1 MSTNKLTDDR
11 SVSYIVI
18 VVTVWSSAVL
28 IITNHRELI
37 KRGEQCLKSLVNF
50 VLKNKLAVWLL
61 TIIVTAA
68 GIYSGTKMKMES
80 IPDVSIP
87 YLIVMD
93 VYPGAT
99 AEQVMVEVSIPM
111 EQTIEGL
118 EDVKAVF
125 SNSSAN
131 VAQLQIEYEYGVDM
145 DEKKRELEAALDNIT
160 LPEAAEEPSIMALSM
175 NMMPVLALSIAST
188 EEDIV
193 DLSTTVE
200 ETILPKINN
209 IDGVGS
215 TTITGQH
222 IEEVQFTYNQE
233 KLEALGLTEDTVKQ
247 MVQASDMALSLGLQ
261 EFEEGEEA
269 VAVDGDI
276 KTVDELKEILIP
288 VTPTAEN
295 PTPFVTLGDI
305 AKIETVGKVQSI
317 SRTNGEEAIAIQI
330 TKGQQ
335 ANTVEVVNEIKDLI
349 EEEKEAIDGL
359 VIDVTLDQ
367 GKPIEDSVF
376 TMVEKALFGGLFAVI
391 IILLFLR
398 DVKSTLISIVSIP
411 VSIFMAFLLLNWL
424 DITLNIMT
432 LGAITVAIGRV
443 IDDSIVVV
451 ENIYRRMNLENEK
464 LRGRALIREAT
475 IEMFK
480 PILSSTLVTVA
491 VFAPLMFVGGM
502 VGELF
507 RPFALT
513 MAFALGASLIVAIT
527 IVPALSHFL
536 FRKNLY
542 GEKKGKEHKE
552 VGRLATWYKG
562 VLAKALNHKI
572 ITSVIAVAL
581 LAGSLALTPIIGF
594 SFMGS
599 EEEKTI
605 YLTYTPAA
613 GELEAE
619 SLENIE
625 EVEQEL
631 MKREDIDIVQI
642 SYNNSASTDMSSIM
656 TGGAKG
662 ALMYLIFDPDMKDFP
677 EVKKEVEDYV
687 FNIDHSG
694 EWKSQNMAMGS
705 MSSNEVSYTLY
716 SEDLEDL
723 NEAVNQV
730 EDALK
735 DVKNLE
741 DVTSDMEN
749 PYVEHVLKVDQ
760 QDVLQYGLTTAQIVG
775 ALANTGSEDVLTTVE
790 NDGEKI
796 DVIVQREAKTDAK
809 SIDEL
814 LKTQI
819 PTALGTTMPLSE
831 LVSVEEGTTYNTLAR
846 SEGEYYSTVSGT
858 VTTDDV
864 SAATTAAD
872 KKIDELDLPKG
883 VTLGVSG
890 VAADMQETFTQLG
903 VAMLAAILIVYF
915 ILVVTF
921 GEGLAPFAI
930 LFSLPFAV
938 IGSFVGL
945 WIAGETI
952 SVSVMMGLLMLIGI
966 VVTNAIVLVDRI
978 IHMEREG
985 MSIRDAIIEAG
996 ATRLRPIL
1004 MTAIATIG
1012 AMVPMV
1018 FGAGGA
1024 GLISKGLAITVIG
1037 GLTSSTL
1044 LTLVIVPIVYE
1055 VLSKMLKKNRREIE
1069 EN

>member
-1 MSTNKLTDDR
+1 
-11 SVSYIVI
+11 VSF
-18 VVTVWSSAVL
+18 
-28 IITNHRELI
+28 
-37 KRGEQCLKSLVNF
+37 LKSLVNF

-61 TIIVTAA
+61 TIIITVA
-68 GIYSGTKMKMES
+68 GLYSGTKMKMES

-87 YLIVMD
+87 YLIVMG

-99 AEQVMVEVSIPM
+99 AEQVMDEISMPM
-111 EQTIEGL
+111 EQNIEGL
-118 EDVKAVF
+118 EDVAAVY

-131 VAQLQIEYEYGVDM
+131 VAQVQIEYEYGVDM
-145 DEKKRELEAALDNIT
+145 DEKKRELEAAIDNIS
-160 LPEAAEEPSIMALSM
+160 LPEDAEEPTIMALSM
-175 NMMPVLALSIAST
+175 NMMPVVALSISST
-188 EEDIV
+188 EGDIV

-200 ETILPKINN
+200 ETILPEIEK

-222 IEEVQFTYNQE
+222 LEEVQFTYDHAKME
-233 KLEALGLTEDTVKQ
+233 ELGLTEDTVKQ

-261 EFEEGEEA
+261 EYKEGEQA
-269 VAVDGDI
+269 LSIDGDI
-276 KTVDELKEILIP
+276 KTVEQLKELLIP
-288 VTPTAEN
+288 VTPSEKN
-295 PTPFVTLGDI
+295 PNPFVKLGDI

-317 SRTNGEEAIAIQI
+317 SRTNGEEAISVQI

-335 ANTVEVVNEIKDLI
+335 ANTVDVVNAVKDLI
-349 EEEKEAIDGL
+349 AEQEKDIDGL

-367 GKPIEDSVF
+367 AEPIEDSVF
-376 TMVEKALFGGLFAVI
+376 TMVEKALFGGLFAII

-398 DVKSTLISIVSIP
+398 DIKSTIISIISIP

-451 ENIYRRMNLENEK
+451 ENIYRRMHLEEEK

-491 VFAPLMFVGGM
+491 VFAPLMLVGGM

-513 MAFALGASLIVAIT
+513 MTFALGASLLVAIT

-536 FRKNLY
+536 FRKKLY
-542 GEKKGKEHKE
+542 GEKKASKHKE
-552 VGRLATWYKG
+552 VGRIATWYKG
-562 VLAKALNHKI
+562 VLEKVLNHKI
-572 ITSVIAVAL
+572 ITSLIAIVL
-581 LAGSLALTPIIGF
+581 LVGSLALTPLIGF

-599 EEEKTI
+599 EEEKVI
-605 YLTYTPAA
+605 YLTYTPAT
-613 GELEAE
+613 GELEDE
-619 SLENIE
+619 TLKNLE
-625 EVEQEL
+625 EVEKEL
-631 MKREDIDIVQI
+631 MKRDDLETVQL
-642 SYNNSASTDMSSIM
+642 SFNNSNSVDASTMM
-656 TGGAKG
+656 MGGGNG
-662 ALMYLIFDPDMKDFP
+662 ALMYLFFNEDTENFSD
-677 EVKKEVEDYV
+677 VKEEVEEYV
-687 FNIDHSG
+687 FNIGQSG
-694 EWKSQNMAMGS
+694 EWKSQDMMGGGMAT
-705 MSSNEVSYTLY
+705 NEVSYTLY
-716 SEDLEDL
+716 SEDLDDL
-723 NEAVNQV
+723 NKAVNQV
-730 EDALK
+730 EGALK
-735 DVKNLE
+735 EVENLE
-741 DVTSDMEN
+741 DVESDMEN
-749 PYVEHVLKVDQ
+749 PYVEHVLKIDHE
-760 QDVLQYGLTTAQIVG
+760 DIMQYGLTTGQIVG
-775 ALANTGSEDVLTTVE
+775 ALSATGSEEVLTTVE
-790 NDGEKI
+790 NDGEEI
-796 DVIVQREAKTDAK
+796 DVIVQREEKMDAT

-814 LKTQI
+814 LETEI
-819 PTALGTTMPLSE
+819 PTATGSTMPLSE
-831 LVSVEEGTTYNTLAR
+831 LVKTEEGTTYNTLSR
-846 SEGEYYSTVSGT
+846 SKGEFYATVSGT

-864 SAATTAAD
+864 STATTEAD
-872 KKIDELDLPKG
+872 EKINDLDLPKG
-883 VTLGVSG
+883 VETGVAG

-903 VAMLAAILIVYF
+903 IAMIAAILIVYF

-978 IHMEREG
+978 IHMERDG
-985 MSIRDAIIEAG
+985 MSLRDAIIEAG

-1012 AMVPMV
+1012 AMIPMV
-1018 FGAGGA
+1018 FEGAGSA
-1024 GLISKGLAITVIG
+1024 LISKGLAITVIG
-1037 GLTSSTL
+1037 GLTSSTI

-1055 VLSKMLKKNRREIE
+1055 VLSKMLKKNRKEVE

>member
-1 MSTNKLTDDR
+1 MSF
-11 SVSYIVI
+11 
-18 VVTVWSSAVL
+18 
-28 IITNHRELI
+28 
-37 KRGEQCLKSLVNF
+37 LKSLVNF

-61 TIIVTAA
+61 TIIITVA
-68 GIYSGTKMKMES
+68 GLYSGTKMKMES

-87 YLIVMD
+87 YLIVMG

-99 AEQVMVEVSIPM
+99 AEQVMDEISMPM
-111 EQTIEGL
+111 EQNIEGL
-118 EDVKAVF
+118 EDVAAVY

-131 VAQLQIEYEYGVDM
+131 VAQVQVEYEYGVDM
-145 DEKKRELEAALDNIT
+145 DEKKRELEAAIDNIS
-160 LPEAAEEPSIMALSM
+160 LPEDAEEPTIMALSM
-175 NMMPVLALSIAST
+175 NMMPVVALSISST
-188 EEDIV
+188 EGDIV

-200 ETILPKINN
+200 ETILPEIEK

-222 IEEVQFTYNQE
+222 LEEVQFTYDHAKME
-233 KLEALGLTEDTVKQ
+233 ELGLTEDTVKQ

-261 EFEEGEEA
+261 EYKEGEQA
-269 VAVDGDI
+269 LSIDGDI
-276 KTVDELKEILIP
+276 KTVEQLKELLIP
-288 VTPTAEN
+288 VTPSEKN
-295 PTPFVTLGDI
+295 PNPFVKLGDI

-317 SRTNGEEAIAIQI
+317 SRTNGEEAISVQI

-335 ANTVEVVNEIKDLI
+335 ANTVDVVNAVKDLI
-349 EEEKEAIDGL
+349 AEQEEDIDGL

-367 GKPIEDSVF
+367 AEPIEDSVF
-376 TMVEKALFGGLFAVI
+376 TMVEKALFGGLFAII

-398 DVKSTLISIVSIP
+398 DIKSTIISIISIP

-451 ENIYRRMNLENEK
+451 ENIYRRMHLEEEK

-491 VFAPLMFVGGM
+491 VFAPLMLVGGM

-513 MAFALGASLIVAIT
+513 MTFALGASLLVAIT

-536 FRKNLY
+536 FRKKLY
-542 GEKKGKEHKE
+542 GEKKASKHKE
-552 VGRLATWYKG
+552 VGRIATWYKG
-562 VLAKALNHKI
+562 VLEKVLNHKI
-572 ITSVIAVAL
+572 ITSLIAIVL
-581 LAGSLALTPIIGF
+581 LVGSLALTPLIGF

-599 EEEKTI
+599 EEEKVL
-605 YLTYTPAA
+605 YLTYTPAT
-613 GELEAE
+613 GELEDE
-619 SLENIE
+619 TLKNLE
-625 EVEQEL
+625 EVEKEL
-631 MKREDIDIVQI
+631 MKRDDLETVQL
-642 SYNNSASTDMSSIM
+642 SFNNSDGADASTMM
-656 TGGAKG
+656 MGGGNG
-662 ALMYLIFDPDMKDFP
+662 ALMYLFFNEDTENFSD
-677 EVKKEVEDYV
+677 VKEEVEEYV
-687 FNIDHSG
+687 FNIDQSG
-694 EWKSQNMAMGS
+694 EWKSQDMMGGGMAT
-705 MSSNEVSYTLY
+705 NEVSYTLY

-723 NEAVNQV
+723 NKAVNQV
-730 EDALK
+730 EGALK
-735 DVKNLE
+735 EVENLE
-741 DVTSDMEN
+741 DVESDMEN
-749 PYVEHVLKVDQ
+749 PYVEHVLKIDH
-760 QDVLQYGLTTAQIVG
+760 DDIMQYGLTTGQIVG
-775 ALANTGSEDVLTTVE
+775 ALSATGSEEVLTTVE
-790 NDGEKI
+790 NDGEEI
-796 DVIVQREAKTDAK
+796 DVIVQREEKMDAT

-814 LKTQI
+814 LETEI
-819 PTALGTTMPLSE
+819 PTATGSTMPLSE
-831 LVSVEEGTTYNTLAR
+831 LVKTEEGTTYNTLSR
-846 SEGEYYSTVSGT
+846 SKGEFYATVSGT
-858 VTTDDV
+858 VTTEDV
-864 SAATTAAD
+864 STATTEAD
-872 KKIDELDLPKG
+872 EKINDLDLPKG
-883 VTLGVSG
+883 VETGVAG

-903 VAMLAAILIVYF
+903 IAMIAAILIVYF

-978 IHMEREG
+978 IHMERDG
-985 MSIRDAIIEAG
+985 MSLRDAIIEAG

-1012 AMVPMV
+1012 AMIPMV
-1018 FGAGGA
+1018 FEGAGSA
-1024 GLISKGLAITVIG
+1024 LISKGLAITVIG
-1037 GLTSSTL
+1037 GLTSSTI

-1055 VLSKMLKKNRREIE
+1055 VLSKMLKKNRKEVE